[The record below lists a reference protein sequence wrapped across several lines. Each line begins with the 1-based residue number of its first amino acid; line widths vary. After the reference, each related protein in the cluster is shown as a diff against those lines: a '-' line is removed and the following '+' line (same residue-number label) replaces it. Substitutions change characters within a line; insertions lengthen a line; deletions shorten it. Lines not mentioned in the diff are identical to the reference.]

1 MRPRGIGSSST
12 ACSCGYPVCAT
23 RESRHPRRHA
33 PILYLASEDDVV
45 EYDILIR
52 GRDREGAVDG
62 RQELRVMAVLALT
75 EGKISETRQVTGV
88 GAGDA

>member
-1 MRPRGIGSSST
+1 MRPG
-12 ACSCGYPVCAT
+12 
-23 RESRHPRRHA
+23 ESRHPRRHA
-33 PILYLASEDDVV
+33 PILYLASEDDVVV

-88 GAGDA
+88 GARDA